1 MSKIFKII
9 KREYLSRV
17 KKKSFIILTILI
29 PILMAGLMMTPLLLS
44 RYKSGSTSIAV
55 LDKSG
60 LFKNKLD
67 NTDNLFFNYFDGTLE
82 ELKQTYKSKYKGIL
96 YIPVINIKSPQGIKL
111 YSENQFGM
119 LHSIY
124 IENQLEKII
133 EDNRLKEEGLDREYL
148 AKFRV
153 NLNLDTVILSKEGE
167 KSSDSKLSAGLSYV
181 MGFMLYIMLLSY
193 GTMIMKGVIE
203 EKKNRII
210 EVIISSVK
218 PFQLMLGKIL
228 GIGAVALTQIIIWLI
243 LGTMISTSIMLIFLP
258 EMLDAQSAQ
267 VTQIASANVNVDNSQ
282 IYEIID
288 SLKAMNIPLVLSSF
302 IFYFLFGYLI
312 YSALFAAI
320 GSISDDASDNQSI
333 AMPVILPIIISLFI
347 MINVLEQPHSPLAF
361 WSSLIPLF
369 SPIVMTAR
377 LPFGVPGWQLA
388 LSMFLL
394 AVGFVFSVWMA
405 GKIYRVGILL
415 HGKKVTFKELK
426 KWVFYK

>member
-1 MSKIFKII
+1 MNKTFKII

-29 PILMAGLMMTPLLLS
+29 PILMAGLMMAPLLLS
-44 RYKSGSTSIAV
+44 RFKSGSMSIAV
-55 LDKSG
+55 LDESG
-60 LFKNKLD
+60 LFRNKLN
-67 NTDNLFFNYFDGTLE
+67 NTENLYFHYLDGSIE
-82 ELKQTYKSKYKGIL
+82 KLKQTYKSSYKGIL
-96 YIPVINIKSPQGIKL
+96 YIPEINIKSPDGIKL

-119 LHSIY
+119 YYAMY

-133 EDNRLKEEGLDREYL
+133 EDYRLDEEGLDREYL
-148 AKFRV
+148 SKFRV
-153 NLNLDTVILSKEGE
+153 KLKLDTILLSKDGE
-167 KSSDSKLSAGLSYV
+167 KTSDTKLSAGLSYV

-210 EVIISSVK
+210 ELIISSVK
-218 PFQLMLGKIL
+218 PFQLMLGKIM
-228 GIGAVALTQIIIWLI
+228 GIGAVALTQIIIWII
-243 LGTMISTSIMLIFLP
+243 LGTLITGGITLIFLP
-258 EMLDAQSAQ
+258 EMIDAQN
-267 VTQIASANVNVDNSQ
+267 TQIASSGVNLGADNSQ
-282 IYEIID
+282 IYEMID
-288 SLKAMNIPLVLSSF
+288 SLKAMNIPIVLSAF
-302 IFYFLFGYLI
+302 TYFFLFGYLI
-312 YSALFAAI
+312 YSAFFAAI

-333 AMPVILPIIISLFI
+333 AMPVILPIVISLFI

-361 WSSLIPLF
+361 WTSLIPLF

-377 LPFGVPGWQLA
+377 LPFGVPIWQLA

-394 AVGFVFSVWMA
+394 ALGFVFSVWMA

-426 KWVFYK
+426 KWIFYK